1 MAFKLTLARVATK
14 GALALRLGIL
24 AGQKGNPPGRA
35 DQLYGAGE
43 TVSFIGAALP
53 ARLHA
58 WLEKEGLSG
67 ADLEALY
74 QCGHVDIAPH
84 ELPALYA
91 LEALDAARRD
101 HIRRQTGHAPA
112 LELALAG
119 FAFHGELGPALEAV
133 A

>member
-1 MAFKLTLARVATK
+1 MAFKITLDRVATK
-14 GALALRLGIL
+14 AALALRLGIL

-35 DQLYGAGE
+35 DDLYGAGDCL
-43 TVSFIGAALP
+43 TFIGAAFP
-53 ARLHA
+53 ARFHE
-58 WLEKEGLSG
+58 WIVQEGLSG
-67 ADLEALY
+67 CSLADLY
-74 QCGHVDIAPH
+74 QCGHVDAPPH

-101 HIRRQTGHAPA
+101 HARRETGHAPA

-119 FAFHGELGPALEAV
+119 FAFHRDLTGALEAV

>member
-1 MAFKLTLARVATK
+1 MAFKLTLARVANK

-35 DQLYGAGE
+35 DQLYVAGE

-53 ARLHA
+53 PRLLD
-58 WLEKEGLSG
+58 WLKSEGLSG
-67 ADLEALY
+67 ASLEALY
-74 QCGHVDIAPH
+74 QCGHIDAAPH

-119 FAFHGELGPALEAV
+119 FAFHGELGAALEAV